1 MKEVSE
7 RTPPAISLRKRPRG
21 AGPQSS
27 QSNSSWAAQDNE
39 NSEIIA
45 LIANSAESSPNWS
58 GRAEVV
64 GGGGG
69 SNNDIPDGRDH
80 SRDDEYYFDDTNEYS
95 SDCSFG
101 TEEKDGIWMN
111 RNDVSG
117 TILSAFVWVF
127 ILYSAVTITLLAE
140 TKHLSHILAYF
151 YNTICALALASHAK
165 TMFTDPG
172 AVPQCA
178 VPIDAAA
185 RQMETHSVCR
195 ICKSFK
201 PPGAHHCR
209 ICNRCVSGMDHH
221 CP

>member
-1 MKEVSE
+1 MMNEVSE
-7 RTPPAISLRKRPRG
+7 RTPPAISLRKRPRA
-21 AGPQSS
+21 AGPQS
-27 QSNSSWAAQDNE
+27 QQANSSWAAQDE
-39 NSEIIA
+39 NTEIIA
-45 LIANSAESSPNWS
+45 LIANSAENSPNWS
-58 GRAEVV
+58 GRSMVV
-64 GGGGG
+64 G
-69 SNNDIPDGRDH
+69 SNDFPYGR
-80 SRDDEYYFDDTNEYS
+80 DEYYFDDTNEYS
-95 SDCSFG
+95 FDCSFG

-111 RNDVSG
+111 RNDFPG

-127 ILYSAVTITLLAE
+127 ILYSAMTITLLAE
-140 TKHLSHILAYF
+140 SKHLSHILAYF

-185 RQMETHSVCR
+185 RQMETHSMCR

-209 ICNRCVSGMDHH
+209 ICNRCVSRMDHH

>member
-1 MKEVSE
+1 MMKAEVAE
-7 RTPPAISLRKRPRG
+7 RTPPSISLRKRTRG
-21 AGPQSS
+21 TGPQS
-27 QSNSSWAAQDNE
+27 QTNCSWAAQDE
-39 NSEIIA
+39 NSEIIS
-45 LIANSAESSPNWS
+45 LITNTAENSPKWR
-58 GRAEVV
+58 GRSIIA

-69 SNNDIPDGRDH
+69 SNDAPERI
-80 SRDDEYYFDDTNEYS
+80 
-95 SDCSFG
+95 
-101 TEEKDGIWMN
+101 I
-111 RNDVSG
+111 
-117 TILSAFVWVF
+117 
-127 ILYSAVTITLLAE
+127 
-140 TKHLSHILAYF
+140 
-151 YNTICALALASHAK
+151 YNTICTLALASHAK

-185 RQMETHSVCR
+185 RQMETHAMCR

>member
-1 MKEVSE
+1 MMKAEAAE
-7 RTPPAISLRKRPRG
+7 RTPPSISLRKRPRG
-21 AGPQSS
+21 GGS
-27 QSNSSWAAQDNE
+27 QSQTKSSWAAQDE
-39 NSEIIA
+39 NSEIIS
-45 LIANSAESSPNWS
+45 LITNTAENSPKWR
-58 GRAEVV
+58 GRSMIA

-69 SNNDIPDGRDH
+69 SNHTPERNGT
-80 SRDDEYYFDDTNEYS
+80 SYGYYYDDTNDYS
-95 SDCSFG
+95 FGCTFG
-101 TEEKDGIWMN
+101 TEETDGIWMQ
-111 RNDVSG
+111 RNDPPG

-127 ILYSAVTITLLAE
+127 ILYSAITISLLA
-140 TKHLSHILAYF
+140 KSNHISHVLAYF
-151 YNTICALALASHAK
+151 YNTICTLALASHAK

-185 RQMETHSVCR
+185 RQMETHAMCR